1 MIKIC
6 HVKTQKNSVV
16 DITADVLEVV
26 KESGVQNGIVT
37 VMADGVSF
45 SIALLEAN
53 NAAIAADLEE
63 ELKRLVPSRI
73 TFRYELSP
81 DSAAGRIKSCLFG
94 ASATAIVQNGALA
107 CDQLGFFVLEHSG
120 ASDRGFYV
128 SVIGE

>member
-1 MIKIC
+1 MIKKC

-16 DITADVLEVV
+16 DITASVLEAVT
-26 KESGVQNGIVT
+26 ESKVQNGIVT

-45 SIALLEAN
+45 GVALLEKN
-53 NAAIAADLEE
+53 NPAIIEDLEE

-73 TFRYELSP
+73 TFKYEVSP

-94 ASATAIVQNGALA
+94 ASATAIVADGKLA
-107 CDQLGFFVLEHSG
+107 CDQLGFFVLEHNG
-120 ASDRGFYV
+120 ASDRGFFV